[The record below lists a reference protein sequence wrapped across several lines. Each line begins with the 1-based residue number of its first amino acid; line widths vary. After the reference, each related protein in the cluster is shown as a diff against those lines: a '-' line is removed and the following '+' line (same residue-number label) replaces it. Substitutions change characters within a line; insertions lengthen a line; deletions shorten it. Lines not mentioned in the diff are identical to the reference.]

1 MARARDE
8 LTNNISPHFLDVRL
22 TEASVWGNQDFV
34 LGTTLTSTNWNA
46 RGGVLSPLALLDRAR
61 QFAAAANE
69 LMLVE
74 HSATH
79 ARTLGL
85 EQFARELDSSNHL
98 FVIYFLYARSIELS
112 LKAFLSC
119 NDRSEKELRSS
130 AFGHNLTACLQEA
143 ERVGLASVFPL
154 NDGHRIVIHWIS
166 HPYAGKDLE
175 YTKVAP
181 GGARITEMPSV
192 AWTAAVAQSFID
204 GLQGVCLRGTVF
216 LPSALHSRP

>member
-1 MARARDE
+1 M
-8 LTNNISPHFLDVRL
+8 
-22 TEASVWGNQDFV
+22 

-61 QFAAAANE
+61 QFAAAADD
-69 LMLVE
+69 LLRV
-74 HSATH
+74 AH
-79 ARTLGL
+79 ADAHVRTSSL
-85 EQFARELDSSNHL
+85 EQFARELESSTHL

-119 NDRSEKELRSS
+119 NDKSEKELRSS
-130 AFGHNLTACLQEA
+130 AFGHNLTACLREA

-154 NDGHRIVIHWIS
+154 NKGHRMVIEWIS

-181 GGARITEMPSV
+181 GGSRITEMPDMV
-192 AWTAAVAQSFID
+192 WTAAVARSLID
-204 GLQGVCLRGTVF
+204 SIRGVCLRDSVF
-216 LPSALHSRP
+216 LPPGIHSGP